1 MDVLS
6 VVTFAGGLAFFLYG
20 MSVLSGG
27 LERLAGGKLEKIL
40 RKLTAKRFAGLLAG
54 AGITV
59 AVQSSSAVTVMLV
72 GLVNSGII
80 EPAGTVGI
88 IMGSNV
94 GTTLTS
100 WLLASVGLK
109 TESVGAALFKPENF
123 SLILALIGAAMLI
136 FSKKAKT
143 KDSGT
148 ILVGF
153 GILMTGMKFMSSGV
167 APLASSPT
175 VARLMLAFENP
186 FLAVLAGAV
195 FTGLIQ
201 SSSASVGILQAV
213 AVTGQVSFAAA
224 FPIIVGQNIGTC
236 VTAAISCIGVGRK
249 AKKVTLI
256 HVLFNVIG
264 AILFLSVYYILNAF
278 IAFPFASRPISA
290 LGVAVTHTV
299 FNISVTA
306 VLFPLSFVIVKLC
319 DIILPDKEED
329 RGGIKLPDKRLLIT
343 PFAAT
348 SDSFRAVSEMASCA
362 ENAVTE
368 ALGGLFEYSEKYE
381 KKIKKSEKQLDRLE
395 DGIASFLVS
404 LSKTPLSD
412 YDSLRVSGMLH
423 VITDFERLGDHAE
436 NISLLSKEIYE
447 KKITFSD
454 NTLGEISI
462 VSNALYEIISMSVE
476 AYRKGDVA
484 LAKRVEPLEQVI
496 DSLISE
502 IRDHHINRLREGI
515 TTLEKGFIL
524 SDMLIGF
531 ERISDHCSNIAV
543 TVISLSRGILD
554 SHSYL
559 NDVRR
564 GDPEFVRL
572 FDLYSKEYALLS
584 LKRK

>member
-1 MDVLS
+1 MDALS

-40 RKLTAKRFAGLLAG
+40 RKLTAKRFTGLLAG

-80 EPAGTVGI
+80 EPAGTLGI
-88 IMGSNV
+88 IMGSNI

-100 WLLASVGLK
+100 WLLASVGLN

-136 FSKKAKT
+136 FSKKAKA

-148 ILVGF
+148 ILIGF

-175 VARLMLAFENP
+175 VSRLMLAFENP

-224 FPIIVGQNIGTC
+224 LPIIIGQNIGTC

-264 AILFLSVYYILNAF
+264 AILFLSVYYMF
-278 IAFPFASRPISA
+278 EPI
-290 LGVAVTHTV
+290 
-299 FNISVTA
+299 
-306 VLFPLSFVIVKLC
+306 
-319 DIILPDKEED
+319 
-329 RGGIKLPDKRLLIT
+329 
-343 PFAAT
+343 
-348 SDSFRAVSEMASCA
+348 
-362 ENAVTE
+362 
-368 ALGGLFEYSEKYE
+368 
-381 KKIKKSEKQLDRLE
+381 
-395 DGIASFLVS
+395 
-404 LSKTPLSD
+404 
-412 YDSLRVSGMLH
+412 
-423 VITDFERLGDHAE
+423 
-436 NISLLSKEIYE
+436 
-447 KKITFSD
+447 
-454 NTLGEISI
+454 
-462 VSNALYEIISMSVE
+462 
-476 AYRKGDVA
+476 
-484 LAKRVEPLEQVI
+484 
-496 DSLISE
+496 
-502 IRDHHINRLREGI
+502 
-515 TTLEKGFIL
+515 
-524 SDMLIGF
+524 
-531 ERISDHCSNIAV
+531 
-543 TVISLSRGILD
+543 
-554 SHSYL
+554 
-559 NDVRR
+559 
-564 GDPEFVRL
+564 
-572 FDLYSKEYALLS
+572 
-584 LKRK
+584 